1 MSFQEGDVSGQT
13 NRKAQVTS
21 VATTRSRVHT
31 FAMGPCSYCKT
42 PSSGSEEQPRAG
54 QCFLSE
60 EYGGLPKSS
69 LWWRPGLE
77 FSLWTHSV
85 TGEQFSCL
93 NIDGLCHL
101 RCPRVSKSS
110 TCTWQ
115 TPDWVYRWPMPF
127 WFCTKRPSV
136 TSYGIKNAIVFYVR
150 QLNHTLMAGHLH
162 HT

>member
-1 MSFQEGDVSGQT
+1 MSFQEGDVSRQA

-21 VATTRSRVHT
+21 VATPRSRAHT

-42 PSSGSEEQPRAG
+42 PSPGSEEQPRAG
-54 QCFLSE
+54 HCFLSE

-69 LWWRPGLE
+69 RWWWPALE

-85 TGEQFSCL
+85 TGEQLGCL

-115 TPDWVYRWPMPF
+115 TPDPDDTGFVWDLCLSGSVARGQVWHL
-127 WFCTKRPSV
+127 V
-136 TSYGIKNAIVFYVR
+136 TSKMPSSFMLGNWI
-150 QLNHTLMAGHLH
+150 TL
-162 HT
+162 